1 MNAEL
6 SPTERYKLVETYRHL
21 QELATCGVPAV
32 RSAARIAVAEVHAA
46 LDGQAIDFEYYSHR
60 WLPERC

>member
-32 RSAARIAVAEVHAA
+32 RSAARIAVAEVHTA

-60 WLPERC
+60 WLQ